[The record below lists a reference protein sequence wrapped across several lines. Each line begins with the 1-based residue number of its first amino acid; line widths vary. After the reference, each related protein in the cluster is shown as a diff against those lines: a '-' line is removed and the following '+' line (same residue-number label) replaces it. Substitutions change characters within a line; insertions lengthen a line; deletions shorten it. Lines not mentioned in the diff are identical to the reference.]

1 MVRELQSFGCTVHA
15 HDPVADSGECQ
26 HEYGIALTPWDKLP
40 KAEAIVAAVSHQ
52 EYLAM
57 GIKKLTE
64 KLKPSGVFADV
75 KCAYDQA
82 TVAATG
88 ARLWRL

>member
-15 HDPVADSGECQ
+15 HDPVADSGECH

-52 EYLAM
+52 EYLGM
-57 GIKKLTE
+57 GIQKLAE

-82 TVAATG
+82 AVIATG